1 MAEEVLRRWAVSRL
15 GYGVQ
20 DEDEEQLQAVGNQ
33 DLSLV
38 LKDDVVVW
46 HAPCCG
52 VVFEG
57 LRDSVVHNREYRGT
71 HGIEQRAEDGQNDLL
86 VGTGRNVGD
95 SLNALDW
102 QHARRHVHGLAG

>member
-1 MAEEVLRRWAVSRL
+1 MTEEVLRRRTIARL

-20 DEDEEQLQAVGNQ
+20 NEDEEQLQAVGNQ

-38 LKDDVVVW
+38 LEDDVVVW

-57 LRDSVVHNREYRGT
+57 LRESVVHNRAYEGT

-86 VGTGRNVGD
+86 IGTRRNVGD
-95 SLNALDW
+95 GLYALDR
-102 QHARRHVHGLAG
+102 QHTGRHVHGLAS